1 MEYNGKESVPMIK
14 MVVQVQWALE
24 QLGISVP
31 WNEHGPVCDLH
42 VRRAG
47 EAIRIRREFSAE
59 AGRLIVI
66 TILAKPV
73 SLGDR
78 ETFAANVDA
87 LNAPDNASRFL
98 RFDGCL
104 ATRDIIE
111 VLPDNVTPMF
121 MGRLLC
127 RTTNEIIRTAEAVGI
142 IEKT

>member
-1 MEYNGKESVPMIK
+1 VEYNGKESVPMIK

-24 QLGISVP
+24 ELGISVP

-42 VRRAG
+42 VRRVG
-47 EAIRIRREFSAE
+47 EAIRIRREFRAE

-78 ETFAANVDA
+78 DTFATKVEA
-87 LNAPDNASRFL
+87 LNAPDNDSRFL

-121 MGRLLC
+121 MGLLC
-127 RTTNEIIRTAEAVGI
+127 RTTNEIIRAAETVGI